1 MSRAI
6 MAGKM
11 SSMEKRLRPVRRA
24 AWKQKDLRAGIGMR
38 AAERKAATLQ
48 IVVVRTETPAFRR
61 TSPTWSWGKEM
72 SVREEVRNGGKI
84 ISASVGGAPAI
95 SDGRPA
101 AFE

>member
-1 MSRAI
+1 

-11 SSMEKRLRPVRRA
+11 SSMEKRLRAVRRA

-61 TSPTWSWGKEM
+61 TSPTWSWGKREM
-72 SVREEVRNGGKI
+72 SVREEVRDGGGI
-84 ISASVGGAPAI
+84 ISVSGGGAAAI
-95 SDGRPA
+95 SDGRPPV
-101 AFE
+101 